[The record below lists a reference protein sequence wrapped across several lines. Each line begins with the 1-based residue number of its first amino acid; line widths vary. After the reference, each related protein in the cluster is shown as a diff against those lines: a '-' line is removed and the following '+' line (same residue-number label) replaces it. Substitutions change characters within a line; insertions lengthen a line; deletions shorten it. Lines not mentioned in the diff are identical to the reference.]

1 MESRGL
7 LCALPRRGDA
17 GLNSKPSSLGPGSD
31 SRSAALIA
39 ARAASSKKAQD
50 IVILDVGELI
60 NITDYFV
67 ICSGANER
75 QVATVVEEIE
85 KELRGKGAKPFRR
98 EGEREQ
104 RWVLLD
110 YFDLVIHVFHAEE
123 REFYD
128 LERLWK
134 DAPRVP
140 FDGEPE
146 ILSSV

>member
-1 MESRGL
+1 M
-7 LCALPRRGDA
+7 
-17 GLNSKPSSLGPGSD
+17 
-31 SRSAALIA
+31 AAQ
-39 ARAASSKKAQD
+39 AASAKKAQD

-60 NITDYFV
+60 NITDYFA

-75 QVATVVEEIE
+75 QVATIVEEIE
-85 KELRGKGAKPFRR
+85 KELRETGAKPFRR

-110 YFDLVIHVFHAEE
+110 YFDLVIHIFHAEE
-123 REFYD
+123 REFYN

-146 ILSSV
+146 VLSSV